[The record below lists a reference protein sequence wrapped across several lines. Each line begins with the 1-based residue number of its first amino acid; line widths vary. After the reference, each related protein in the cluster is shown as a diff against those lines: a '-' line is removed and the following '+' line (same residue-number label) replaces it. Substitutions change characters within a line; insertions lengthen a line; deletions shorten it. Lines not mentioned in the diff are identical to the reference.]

1 MYRVF
6 KREEES
12 LKHIINIMNPYITAR
27 GKAIITDPKLLEE
40 PLEFTK
46 KLLDLKAEIDNLI
59 EVPFN
64 NDMKF

>member
-27 GKAIITDPKLLEE
+27 GKVIITDEE
-40 PLEFTK
+40 NLKEPIEFTK
-46 KLLDLKAEIDNLI
+46 KLLALKAEVDELV
-59 EVPFN
+59 E
-64 NDMKF
+64 